1 MIRLFRYLKTKEWLC
16 IIVCVA
22 LIVFQVWLDLRLPDY
37 MADITSLITAEGS
50 NMSDVIG
57 AGGKMLLCALGSLL
71 SAVIVGFLAAK
82 VASTFS
88 KRLRSLMF
96 HKVQRFT
103 KEEIDNFSTASLITR
118 STNDITQIQMIV
130 AMGLQAMIKAPIL
143 AVMAIIKIGK
153 KGNFEWSLL
162 TVVTVA
168 IMLTVIIILMLYAL
182 PKFRKIQSL
191 TDNINRVTRENLTG
205 LRVVR
210 AYNAESFQENKF
222 EEANTMLTSNNLK
235 AQSAMTIMMP
245 LMMLVMN
252 GITLGV
258 YWIGAYLIDKA
269 SLNNKFS
276 VFSNMIVFSSYAM
289 QVIMAFM
296 LLVMI
301 FVMLPRAQVS
311 AKRICEVLDTKTKI
325 KDGSFSEETEEKG
338 EIRFENVSFA
348 YPDADEY
355 VLENISFEAH
365 KGETVAFIGA
375 TGSGKSTIVN
385 LLARFYDVSDGRI
398 LVDGVDVK
406 DYKINSLYNK
416 LGYVSQKSVLFSGTV
431 ASNVSLGNNGK
442 KKADEEQIKEAVET
456 AQGKEF
462 IEGLVE
468 QYNGFV
474 SQAGSNFSGGQKQRI
489 SIARAICRQP
499 EIFIFDDSFSAL
511 DYKTD
516 RLLRTELKKKTS
528 GATKLIIAQRIG
540 TIMDADRIIV
550 LDEGKIVGIGKHK
563 ELLNSCSVYREI
575 AESQLSKE
583 ELEA

>member
-1 MIRLFRYLKTKEWLC
+1 MIRLFRYLKTKEWLY
-16 IIVCVA
+16 IILCVA

-37 MADITSLITAEGS
+37 MTDITALITAEGS
-50 NMSDVIG
+50 NMNEVIG

-71 SAVIVGFLAAK
+71 SAVVVGFMAAK

-96 HKVQRFT
+96 HKVQGFT

-168 IMLTVIIILMLYAL
+168 IMLTVIIIIMLYAL

-269 SLNNKFS
+269 VLNNKFS

-301 FVMLPRAQVS
+301 FVMMPRAQVS

-355 VLENISFEAH
+355 VLENITFEAH

-431 ASNVSLGNNGK
+431 ASNVSLGDNGK
-442 KKADEEQIKEAVET
+442 KKANEEQIKEAVET

-462 IEGLVE
+462 VEGLVG

-474 SQAGSNFSGGQKQRI
+474 SQAGSNFSGGQKQRL

-516 RLLRTELKKKTS
+516 RVLRTELKKKTS

-550 LDEGKIVGIGKHK
+550 LDEGRIAGMGKHK
-563 ELLNSCSVYREI
+563 ELLSSCSVYREI